1 MQKSEFIGDFRL
13 SQERLQRR
21 RNRAVRSAY
30 LARCVCLIY
39 SILSEA
45 QMDKRPTSLFFKEV
59 VVFSIFSTHTPHKSD
74 Q

>member
-1 MQKSEFIGDFRL
+1 MRACIAAKL
-13 SQERLQRR
+13 PRR
-21 RNRAVRSAY
+21 GVAEVVGAY
-30 LARCVCLIY
+30 FLVY

-45 QMDKRPTSLFFKEV
+45 QMEKRPTSLFFKEV